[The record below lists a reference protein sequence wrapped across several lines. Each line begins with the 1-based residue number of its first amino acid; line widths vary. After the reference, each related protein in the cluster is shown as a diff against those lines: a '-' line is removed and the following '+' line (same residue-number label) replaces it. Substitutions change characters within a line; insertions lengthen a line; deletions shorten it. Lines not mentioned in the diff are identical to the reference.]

1 MVNGILEGEV
11 RIVCVGR
18 LCVDCAGGAGGEDC
32 ALEQRVRGQP
42 VGAMHS
48 GARDLA
54 DGEEPFDARAT
65 VTIRGHPAHEVV
77 GGRSDGNEVPGQ
89 IEAISGKT
97 GGDAR
102 ELRLHI
108 RDGPRIEEARAS
120 VLSGLTAMQSES
132 DDVAGG
138 ELGAIVDVIHE
149 PAALLIEEERTG
161 PADGFGDEEAGTGKG
176 CGMELE
182 ELEISDLDT
191 GTDGGGKTV
200 SGRSGRVR
208 RVREKLPGPAGGQ
221 HDRVGGQG
229 LDATVAEHGDSRGS
243 NRSLLVVAG
252 EDVDEHCVLEQ
263 SDATCGHLGAQL
275 LRQNRADRPTGR
287 ITSGM

>member
-1 MVNGILEGEV
+1 
-11 RIVCVGR
+11 
-18 LCVDCAGGAGGEDC
+18 
-32 ALEQRVRGQP
+32 
-42 VGAMHS
+42 MHS

-65 VTIRGHPAHEVV
+65 VTIRGHSAHKVV
-77 GGRSDGNEVPGQ
+77 GGGSDGNEVPGQ
-89 IEAISGKT
+89 IEAMCGET

-102 ELRLHI
+102 ELFLHI
-108 RDGPRIEEARAS
+108 RDGPRIKKAWAP
-120 VLSGLTAMQSES
+120 VLGGLAAMQGES
-132 DDVAGG
+132 DDITGG
-138 ELGAIVDVIHE
+138 ELGAIVDLIHE